1 MPTIIRRGGALS
13 VLVILTLLLSGCVAA
28 RPPLVLEN
36 HVIDGDVAW
45 SGEVRIRGV
54 VTVKKEGRLT
64 ILPGTR
70 VLFEPVDRDGD
81 GIGDGELRVEGGLTA
96 RGTDRE
102 PILFTS
108 AATEPQTADWKYIYL
123 DFAREAR
130 LAHVISE
137 YAYSG
142 VQVHFC
148 KARIV
153 HSEFRHNVDGVRFS
167 TVNIELAGNRIHDN
181 THGIRYEERR
191 SSGRVH
197 HNRITGNDI
206 GLFAVTRCQ
215 NGILFEDNDLAGN
228 RDYHVKLGLRQ
239 SGDLSYPRNW
249 WGSSDPAV
257 IAGGFFDR
265 RYDAALGRVTAPEP
279 LTGPPRVEDVSLQQ
293 GVQ

>member
-1 MPTIIRRGGALS
+1 VLPVLA
-13 VLVILTLLLSGCVAA
+13 VLVLLLAGCVAA
-28 RPPLVLEN
+28 RPPLVLEDR
-36 HVIDGDVAW
+36 VIDGDVAW

-81 GIGDGELRVEGGLTA
+81 GIGEGELLVEGGLTA
-96 RGTDRE
+96 LGTARE
-102 PILFTS
+102 PIVFTS
-108 AATEPQTADWKYIYL
+108 AAMKPKTADWKYLYF

-148 KARIV
+148 KAQIV
-153 HSEFRHNVDGVRFS
+153 NSEFRHNVDGVRFS

-197 HNRITGNDI
+197 HNRITGNEI
-206 GLFAVTRCQ
+206 GIFAVTRCR

-239 SGDLSYPRNW
+239 TDDLNYPRNW
-249 WGSSDPAV
+249 WGSTDPEK

-265 RYDAALGRVTAPEP
+265 RFDGALGRVSAPEP
-279 LTGPPRVEDVSLQQ
+279 LAGPPPVGDVPLQQ